1 MDERADSGFDWD
13 GAGSGSDGVEV
24 GSAEAAAAAAA
35 AGTVVAAFGGPLQA
49 CQGGASIQYC
59 PQIQA
64 PRTCSSSSEHPYP
77 KRDEAPWRA
86 DRMLGSLPEGL
97 HDAQKTPRGID
108 CHGAKGVQAHAGKRE
123 IGTSVHDELVPSVDT
138 ERAHRTECEWMMKH
152 LVLVFLGAGGQWAYH
167 NGLSPTCVP

>member
-1 MDERADSGFDWD
+1 MNVLIVDLIRMVLAL
-13 GAGSGSDGVEV
+13 ALMVLRL
-24 GSAEAAAAAAA
+24 
-35 AGTVVAAFGGPLQA
+35 VVLRLLLLLLLLVLWWRLFGGPLQA

-97 HDAQKTPRGID
+97 HDARKTPQDID

-123 IGTSVHDELVPSVDT
+123 IGTSARDELVPSVDT
-138 ERAHRTECEWMMKH
+138 ERTHLTEREWMTKH
-152 LVLVFLGAGGQWAYH
+152 LVLVLLGAWGQWACH